1 MSRDKKPLLYAA
13 GIALLGVLAYRSS
26 LFGKFLLDD
35 LTLIV
40 FNFHIRDLSGAAQLF
55 TENIGAG
62 IGQEVSSGF
71 YRPLQILSYAF
82 DFRLWNLGY
91 TGYHITNLA
100 LHILTALSAYWFIR
114 LISKKDLLS
123 FLAAALFAVHPVNTE
138 AVSYISGRADPLC
151 ALFVFL
157 CLICY
162 IKYLDT
168 SDMKYYLAFPLCYL
182 CALLSREGGM
192 ILLAFIPLYHFSFR
206 RKLRLADIAPFLIVT
221 AVYILMRSFALK
233 SMLPHYH
240 SPASALQRVAGS
252 FAAFSDYIRMLFLP
266 YGLHMEYGRKVFN
279 FNDPQVVAGLLLF
292 ALCAYFM
299 FSRRDSR
306 GLMFFSAAWFIAGL
320 APVSGVFPMG
330 AYMAEHWLYLPSVG
344 FFVLLSS
351 AVIYLYR
358 MERTRTAAVALI
370 AVMLLAYTAST
381 AKHNRYW
388 SDPEAFYKRTL
399 EYSPDSARM
408 HTYLDLYYRMRPDS
422 R

>member
-13 GIALLGVLAYRSS
+13 GIVLLGVLAYRSS

-35 LTLIV
+35 LTLV
-40 FNFHIRDLSGAAQLF
+40 VLNFHIRDLSGAAQLF

-71 YRPLQILSYAF
+71 YRPLQILSYAV
-82 DFRLWNLGY
+82 DFRLWNLSY
-91 TGYHITNLA
+91 TGYHLTNLA
-100 LHILTALSAYWFIR
+100 LHILTALSVYWFVK
-114 LISKKDLLS
+114 LISKNGPLS
-123 FLAAALFAVHPVNTE
+123 FLAGALFAVHPVNTE

-162 IKYLDT
+162 IKYLDR
-168 SDMKYYLAFPLCYL
+168 SDIKYYLLFPLCYL

-192 ILLAFIPLYHFSFR
+192 ILLAFIPLYHYSFR
-206 RKLRLADIAPFLIVT
+206 RRLRLADIAPFVIVT

-266 YGLHMEYGRKVFN
+266 YNLHMEYGRKVFN
-279 FNDPQVVAGLLLF
+279 FNDPQVITGLLLF
-292 ALCAYFM
+292 GLCAYFI
-299 FSRRDSR
+299 FSRRNSR
-306 GLMFFSAAWFIAGL
+306 GLTFFSAAWFIIGL
-320 APVSGVFPMG
+320 IPVSNIFPLG

-344 FFVLLSS
+344 FFILLSS
-351 AVIYLYR
+351 AVACLYR
-358 MERTRTAAVALI
+358 IKRNAAIALAAVAL
-370 AVMLLAYTAST
+370 LGCTAAT
-381 AKHNRYW
+381 AKQNRYW